1 MINKVMKKL
10 KIESY
15 RYDIKDK
22 TLFIYQTILV
32 KTLAHIRIKLPMV
45 KNIIV
50 KEHKGGSINE

>member
-1 MINKVMKKL
+1 MKKL